1 MTDKRLTLVTGASR
15 GIGRA
20 LALELAL
27 KHGHHVLALA
37 RSKKSLE
44 DLDDEI
50 KSADGSATLIPM
62 DLGDA
67 NSILQLSAIV
77 LERWGRLDGLVGNA
91 GILGPIS
98 PIQTVSPKSWDDVLN
113 INLTANWR
121 LIRSFDPLL
130 RQSPLGRA
138 VFVTSGVVPRPRA
151 FWGPYQASKAAL
163 ESMVTAWV
171 EETRPTNM
179 KINLFDPG
187 ATRTTMR
194 ADAMPGED
202 PMTLPTPEE
211 VAAKLAPLVTESCT
225 DHGTRFDVKD
235 M

>member
-44 DLDDEI
+44 DLDDAI
-50 KSADGSATLIPM
+50 KSAGGSATLIPM

-130 RQSPLGRA
+130 RQSPSGRA

-202 PMTLPTPEE
+202 PLTLPPPDE
-211 VAAKLAPLVTESCT
+211 VAAKLAPLVTEGCT
-225 DHGTRFDVKD
+225 DHGTRFDFKN